1 MQYTHLTGNGIGT
14 AGTYGNGGNTVFQ
27 SLLKGTVQ
35 RVNSING
42 SNLRGGGV
50 GHFIGIIPLK
60 IQTTFPNAD
69 MAMRIDK
76 ARSD

>member
-1 MQYTHLTGNGIGT
+1 MQYTHLTGNGIGA

-27 SLLKGTVQ
+27 SLPEGAVQ
-35 RVNSING
+35 WVNCIN
-42 SNLRGGGV
+42 STDLRSGGV
-50 GHFIGIIPLK
+50 SHFVGVIPLK
-60 IQTTFPNAD
+60 IQTTFPYAD